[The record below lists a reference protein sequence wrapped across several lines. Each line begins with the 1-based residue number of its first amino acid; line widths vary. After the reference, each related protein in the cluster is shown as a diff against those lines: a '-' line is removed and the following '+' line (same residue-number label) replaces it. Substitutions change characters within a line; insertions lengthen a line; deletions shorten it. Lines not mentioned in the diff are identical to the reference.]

1 MNHRAIEFWLGFGS
15 TYSYLSVMRID
26 QAVAGT
32 DIAIDW
38 KPFNIRTLMIEKGLR
53 RTTYCDAKRP
63 GIFAS
68 GTRRLRITLKKSTA
82 QNNVRVSII
91 DAQRVQVR

>member
-26 QAVAGT
+26 QAVAGA

-53 RTTYCDAKRP
+53 RTTYCGAKGP
-63 GIFAS
+63 GNCAS
-68 GTRRLRITLKKSTA
+68 GARRLRIT
-82 QNNVRVSII
+82 
-91 DAQRVQVR
+91 